1 LNEKE
6 PGRLETW
13 IPEGLAV
20 IVVGFAVGR
29 LELSSVVAEEL
40 EVENDGWR
48 GMAMEGH
55 TFVS

>member
-1 LNEKE
+1 M
-6 PGRLETW
+6 ETW